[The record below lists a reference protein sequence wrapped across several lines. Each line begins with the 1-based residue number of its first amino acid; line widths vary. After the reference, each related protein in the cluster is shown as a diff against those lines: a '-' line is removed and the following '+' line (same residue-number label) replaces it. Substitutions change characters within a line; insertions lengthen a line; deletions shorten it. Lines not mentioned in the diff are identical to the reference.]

1 MWERIIHSL
10 RDLSS
15 RRRELDVLLF
25 KGTPETRRYTLRN
38 GLNQKAD
45 DTACNSSL
53 LISLSLPLLP
63 LGLERSQACMWKKLQ
78 LATFPAK
85 GEGGYVQVEQGSH
98 ARTCRNDNLARILQY
113 AHHDSDCKRQG
124 TGRIR

>member
-45 DTACNSSL
+45 YTACNSFPPYFPVASPVT
-53 LISLSLPLLP
+53 SRSGAFTSVYVEKTSTGHLS
-63 LGLERSQACMWKKLQ
+63 S
-78 LATFPAK
+78 
-85 GEGGYVQVEQGSH
+85 
-98 ARTCRNDNLARILQY
+98 
-113 AHHDSDCKRQG
+113 KRR
-124 TGRIR
+124 GRICSS